1 MIEVRYNLNMVPDK
15 GSPIH
20 INVSQNDDKCR
31 TFIFKLYSSD
41 GSWTAP
47 ASATATI
54 EGRKDDGKFFS
65 FACTYSNGEVTV
77 IVQQQMVAVA
87 GKVRC
92 KIKMVSGAET
102 IESAPF
108 YFVVNPKSM
117 PVNADMSKSDVV
129 DAVAKA
135 TQKIVDQVAES
146 IPKDY
151 VKLNEDVSGL
161 KSDINYLPIGNLDIM
176 QNVIANEL
184 LSQTYTSGSWNYAK
198 GKEITLQPG
207 KYICV
212 VYDAVFSSVGYFVL
226 SKNSPNGGF
235 ITNVKQNNTIVE
247 FSLSTETLCIPIMQI
262 STKTEAEKGDYHLRY
277 SIYSADNPIIPE
289 EFTGMKKNSIL
300 SFCVNGILISGSGK
314 IDRFSDSRL
323 QYVVTQKIRC
333 SAGLSVEMHS
343 TCLNSNYT
351 CGLAYFDKNN
361 ELIQLV
367 EKIGS
372 YDYTGT
378 IPENAF
384 YCIAGFNLNDKN
396 SYIKINGSNVVS
408 TVNSA
413 DTAQATADTAQ
424 ATADT
429 AQATAV
435 KKIKSKNLFD
445 KDDTNISDNCF
456 VNSNGKLVTNEFSS
470 SYFATNYILINGDK
484 PYSISPAMRNNIY
497 IAFYDKLRKFI
508 SAVQYG
514 TNKGSENIVSPSN
527 ARFCRFTG
535 IISKKATTMLEENE
549 KITSFEKY
557 IDYLPLNIL
566 TERVDTLSEEL
577 DITVRQE
584 TQISKAD
591 SMADGES
598 IQLDVPDIKQNNRI
612 AFYGKLGSFSSI
624 TISHGITAV
633 YASGY
638 IVVDNENVS
647 AYSYTTQE
655 VLNGIYSHG
664 LTFKDFVSVEIKV
677 NNNLSADV
685 TITTGNGGIFTKNI
699 KWNGNRDA
707 VKATVTGGT
716 LTDCALTFRCNDYSK
731 DVWAFGDSYFDMW
744 PLKVNA
750 LGAKNWL
757 VDGYSGRSSN
767 AAYASLEKCLMHGK
781 PKYVLWCMGMNDPDS
796 QTAINS
802 AWKNCAER
810 LIALCESKNIIP
822 IFCTVPT
829 CTGGQVAD
837 TDISKFRN
845 HAFKNAYIRDSGY
858 RYVDIAK
865 AVGSNDSDGTWYTGM
880 LSGDGVH
887 PAGNG
892 QQAITY
898 RIIADVP
905 EVME

>member
-1 MIEVRYNLNMVPDK
+1 MIKAIYDLDMTPMRTL
-15 GSPIH
+15 PII
-20 INVSQNDDKCR
+20 INVSQYDDLGR
-31 TFIFKLYSSD
+31 ILVFNLFSSS
-41 GSWTAP
+41 GKWTAP
-47 ASATATI
+47 TSAAVTF
-54 EGRKDDGKFFS
+54 EGGKPDGKFFS
-65 FACTYSNGEVTV
+65 YNCAYSSGTVTV
-77 IVQQQMVAVA
+77 TIQQQMTAVA

-92 KIKMVSGAET
+92 KIKVTSGDKVV
-102 IESAPF
+102 ESAPIIM
-108 YFVVNPKSM
+108 VVDAAAVPDGS
-117 PVNADMSKSDVV
+117 DMSKSDIN
-129 DAVAKA
+129 DAVANA
-135 TQKIVDQVAES
+135 TQKIIDQVKDT
-146 IPKDY
+146 IPSDY
-151 VKLNEDVSGL
+151 AQLSTDVSSL
-161 KSDINYLPIGNLDIM
+161 KQDINYLPIGNLDIM

-184 LSQTYTSGSWNYAK
+184 LSKTYTSGIWNYAK

-207 KYICV
+207 KYVCV

-235 ITNVKQNNTIVE
+235 ITNAKQNNTITE

-300 SFCVNGILISGSGK
+300 NFCVNGILISGSGK

-343 TCLNSNYT
+343 KCLNSNYT

-384 YCIAGFNLNDKN
+384 YCIAGFDLDDKN

-408 TVNSA
+408 TVNS
-413 DTAQATADTAQ
+413 ADTAQ

-456 VNSNGKLVTNEFSS
+456 IDSNGKLVANEFSS
-470 SYFATNYILINGDK
+470 SYFATDYILINGDK
-484 PYSISPAMRNNIY
+484 PYSISPAMRDNIY
-497 IAFYDKLRKFI
+497 IAFYDKLGKFI

-527 ARFCRFTG
+527 ARLCRFTG

-591 SMADGES
+591 SMADRES

-892 QQAITY
+892 QQAIAY